1 MSGRAI
7 YTIVNHLLMR
17 DDARLRRRIGAL
29 MGSLVAANVAVWL
42 WAFAALHGQA
52 VLLGTA
58 FLAYSFGLRHAVDAD
73 HIAAI
78 DNVTRKLMQQG
89 QRPIAVGFFF
99 SLGHSLVVVVMSI
112 LMAFAAVAVETHL
125 AAFKA
130 IGSVV
135 SVIFSAGFLFLT
147 AIMNI
152 KVLLSVYGAFRAVRR
167 GQPFVEEDLN
177 FFLNRRGFFSS
188 IFRPLYSFVTK
199 SWHLMLVGF
208 LFGLGFD
215 TATEIGLFGISAA
228 QSQLGASLG
237 VILVFP
243 ALFTAG
249 MSLVDSFDGVMMLGA
264 YGWAFVKPVRK
275 LFYNMTITAVSV
287 VVALVI
293 GSIEVLALLADHFNL
308 DGAFWQGLRALDEHW
323 GTMGYLII
331 GIFVLSWLISVV
343 VYRAMDWDDGEH
355 EEQRPDQ
362 AVPVFSAAPN
372 ADAEFR

>member
-1 MSGRAI
+1 
-7 YTIVNHLLMR
+7 MR

-355 EEQRPDQ
+355 QKQRPDQ